1 MSVVNKKIFI
11 IGYFLILP
19 GVKKLLMLLSCNP
32 GGRFKGDWEMLS
44 LKAGS
49 TFLGGQPVLDVIMMI
64 LVMMLL
70 MRMMRILM
78 LLMRIMGLMMV
89 NTMIVIVV
97 MEIKQLN

>member
-32 GGRFKGDWEMLS
+32 GGRFKGDREMLS

-49 TFLGGQPVLDVIMMI
+49 TFLGGQPVLIMMI
-64 LVMMLL
+64 LVMMMMMMASLYLL
-70 MRMMRILM
+70 SI
-78 LLMRIMGLMMV
+78 
-89 NTMIVIVV
+89 
-97 MEIKQLN
+97 